1 MNDVAITPVQGTV
14 YSDVESPT
22 TLVGK
27 ADEAYD
33 EAMANPPR
41 RGWTANQ
48 LDRIDEIKA
57 LEAKGNLTLAE
68 QLRLT
73 ELKLGIANEAGTI
86 TGPEYNLA
94 SSTIDNTRDWLNR
107 AMTTGY
113 NNTKLLNNLMAM
125 FEVIGVNTAGSPL
138 AAKRDALLANPEMPL
153 ADGLRFHAQHHT
165 QMAESYAEGSAE
177 RESHLNRAEYLNSA
191 AEMMMNHSGDLGS
204 TEITDYENITF
215 ANLDAIDQDMLEAEA
230 AFFQGLAEARELEL
244 RANSDDPNAL
254 VNDPLLN
261 YYRGREALATN
272 TAAELSAGSN
282 EMDRLNT
289 RMGYLKQISQMDQ
302 TYYSEMAEVAKLN
315 GDADSQRTFES
326 QASQASDREGQIS
339 RSWQTLMNMLSQGM
353 IDANK

>member
-1 MNDVAITPVQGTV
+1 MHGLTNKAYVQT
-14 YSDVESPT
+14 SPR
-22 TLVGK
+22 LKGK
-27 ADEAYD
+27 LCLQCEQACHPKDRC
-33 EAMANPPR
+33 PR
-41 RGWTANQ
+41 RN
-48 LDRIDEIKA
+48 R
-57 LEAKGNLTLAE
+57 
-68 QLRLT
+68 LRLLPYVDMNWMT
-73 ELKLGIANEAGTI
+73 KNF
-86 TGPEYNLA
+86 LA
-94 SSTIDNTRDWLNR
+94 SFVNFFSHSPPVIQNFLNC
-107 AMTTGY
+107 
-113 NNTKLLNNLMAM
+113 
-125 FEVIGVNTAGSPL
+125 V
-138 AAKRDALLANPEMPL
+138 
-153 ADGLRFHAQHHT
+153 
-165 QMAESYAEGSAE
+165 
-177 RESHLNRAEYLNSA
+177 
-191 AEMMMNHSGDLGS
+191 
-204 TEITDYENITF
+204 TF

-244 RANSDDPNAL
+244 RANSDDPNAV